1 MRGLP
6 MQREMWQETKEKK
19 TMRNYTR
26 LIWHYRVEY
35 TCMCG
40 WRPENELKAS
50 GKKGKLL
57 CRGFPLEIGPYIRQR
72 KVGRELLG
80 ERTVNNWFAIK
91 QEERI
96 DSRTP
101 LGISTGM
108 SEQSCDWKRLLIS
121 TRKINNERD
130 RTAQKKGK
138 ENGLSFIASQSA
150 HI

>member
-1 MRGLP
+1 MG
-6 MQREMWQETKEKK
+6 EKE
-19 TMRNYTR
+19 
-26 LIWHYRVEY
+26 
-35 TCMCG
+35 
-40 WRPENELKAS
+40 
-50 GKKGKLL
+50 KLL
-57 CRGFPLEIGPYIRQR
+57 CRGFPLEIGPYIRER

-108 SEQSCDWKRLLIS
+108 SEQNCDWKRLLIS